1 MCGWGTAVW
10 AESKQAFLKST
21 CVGLAGAGGRRSA
34 DGEPTAHGASLTP
47 SGSELCGDPP
57 LLPSR
62 DSAGPWSRFR
72 GCAPEGKSRILAAV
86 PDRRRR
92 LLHAVPAAALTVQ
105 VDGLTPPWEPLA
117 GPGSRAPPA
126 FLLPAALHAPTR
138 GGCQGPP
145 FPWRAGGL
153 TPEAGLFK
161 WGTRLSTQETSQTTG
176 ISPKKGS
183 AAGSPGAAGPRQKT
197 SKWGD

>member
-1 MCGWGTAVW
+1 MCRPGR
-10 AESKQAFLKST
+10 
-21 CVGLAGAGGRRSA
+21 GGRAPACRRR
-34 DGEPTAHGASLTP
+34 AHRARCLPDTQRERAVRGPSLSFLPATP
-47 SGSELCGDPP
+47 
-57 LLPSR
+57 R
-62 DSAGPWSRFR
+62 GPWSRFR